1 MSAVAAFP
9 SLSQLLA
16 WPTEHLTEAADH
28 WEAVGG
34 RSYAVTNQIWR
45 DAQSIDWRGEA
56 ADALRTTAH
65 ADMLMTSAVAD
76 QLHDAARV
84 ARSGASDLY
93 AARSRVRSTVE
104 DARAAGFEVGDD
116 LSITDRFSGG
126 SPAQWVAREAQAQ
139 ALPVMFASA
148 PPNWWASISRWP
160 ARSPQ
165 PKASSARGER
175 ASPIRGSTV
184 GYPAL
189 KRLTRAFSVTRPGR
203 KHRPSLKAPQ

>member
-1 MSAVAAFP
+1 MSALAGFP
-9 SLSQLLA
+9 GLSQLLT
-16 WPTEHLTEAADH
+16 WPTEHLTDTADH

-65 ADMLMTSAVAD
+65 ADMLTTSAVAD

-93 AARSRVRSTVE
+93 AARSRVRYAVE
-104 DARAAGFEVGDD
+104 DARAAGFQVGDD
-116 LSITDRFSGG
+116 LSITTSAVDP
-126 SPAQWVAREAQAQ
+126 PAQWAAREAQAQ
-139 ALPVMFASA
+139 DLPVIFGGA

-165 PKASSARGER
+165 PKANSPHGER

-189 KRLTRAFSVTRPGR
+189 KRLTPAFSVTRPGR